1 MRCQVCLAPDSKV
14 NDSRLVEDGFA
25 IRRRRECQACSYRF
39 STYENTEILNLVVIK
54 RDGRKEAYQ
63 REKLELGLKKSLEKR
78 SYTLEQFK
86 RLINQIERDLQ
97 KKQRDELTSQEIG
110 EVIMKRLKNFDK
122 VAFIRFAS
130 VYRSFDDVQTFQR
143 ELKRLLGKKIIK
155 AKKKSK

>member
-1 MRCQVCLAPDSKV
+1 MRCPVCLAPDSKV

-25 IRRRRECQACSYRF
+25 IRRRRECQRCNYRF
-39 STYENTEILNLVVIK
+39 STYENTEILNLAVIK

-63 REKLELGLKKSLEKR
+63 REKLESGLKKSLEKR
-78 SYTLEQFK
+78 PYTLDQFK
-86 RLINQIERDLQ
+86 KLINQIERDLQ
-97 KKQRDELTSQEIG
+97 KKQRDEITSQEIG

-143 ELKRLLGKKIIK
+143 ELQQLLGKRS
-155 AKKKSK
+155 AKTKLKK